1 MNIESFNHFLA
12 TGEFTPAEDA
22 APSESSANPAQ
33 MTDLQKHDAKYHKT
47 GYKKGDK
54 CKYRENLA
62 KGDDADNIDPE
73 NVAGEQMSESSANA
87 ADIQSLH
94 DIRDRLE
101 PIARLLNGRTGNL
114 PALQSSSRFQALS
127 DYPSSND
134 FNELGRL
141 MKSDDPAIA
150 KAANDLATIAN
161 NISASAANNWNT
173 PAGMVPPASA
183 LPALSAA
190 PSGGSVSPSSHKG
203 GKFSDDDAKAL
214 LFRAAKSVNHHI
226 DKGDNTPNPK
236 AIANLHAAEQDI
248 RSLGDKQLEGLMD
261 DIFASE
267 SAGFTQKI
275 GNVPAPSAAWQQAH
289 APKMPSGGLGGLLG
303 ALFGGMGGGAPA
315 APKGP
320 ATTKKNPWTPFQ
332 APSKYA
338 NALAAINANHP
349 AATDPDYWK
358 NKADAMTPQQAVQD
372 MEAKGYIEKN
382 GFRDAFDPND
392 PDDADMWAD
401 WKPSQKLSADV
412 SRIAAISFDDL
423 RSRFP
428 NMQWPNKLEV
438 RSGEGPVTKIT
449 LEDGSTLVWKTSGR
463 SVHDM
468 SDSRHGVLF
477 GLGLDEV
484 MSGYGLGRGNYGHND
499 HRQPFDILRHE
510 MGHAIMS
517 GELPNGKRKMTLFHD
532 VVSAAYGNPAT
543 DLFDFERKYISSY
556 AVTDKGRGPSI
567 SEGMAEMF
575 AVITS
580 PDYKPGYLPPEI
592 EKFFCEDILGL
603 KPDA

>member
-1 MNIESFNHFLA
+1 MNINSLKNYLA
-12 TGEFTPAEDA
+12 TGAFTSVEDA
-22 APSESSANPAQ
+22 APSQ

-62 KGDDADNIDPE
+62 KGDDADNLDPE

-150 KAANDLATIAN
+150 KAANDLATVAN
-161 NISASAANNWNT
+161 NISASALNNWNT

-203 GKFSDDDAKAL
+203 GKFSDDDAKAVL
-214 LFRAAKSVNHHI
+214 LRAAKSINHHI
-226 DKGDNTPNPK
+226 NKGDNTPNPK

-303 ALFGGMGGGAPA
+303 SLFGGMGGGAPA
-315 APKGP
+315 APQGP

-392 PDDADMWAD
+392 PGDDDLWAG
-401 WKPSQKLSADV
+401 WKPDPSNSADTV
-412 SRIAAISFDDL
+412 RCAAVCFDDL
-423 RSRFP
+423 RTRFP
-428 NMQWPNKLEV
+428 NMQWPSNLSV
-438 RSGEGPVTKIT
+438 RCGTQPGT
-449 LEDGSTLVWKTSGR
+449 GGQ
-463 SVHDM
+463 SVHTKD
-468 SDSRHGVLF
+468 DKRHAILF
-477 GLGLDEV
+477 GYIKKPWG
-484 MSGYGLGRGNYGHND
+484 GCGLGKSNVGEND
-499 HRQPFDILRHE
+499 NRFSYSVLRHE
-510 MGHAIMS
+510 MGHAVMS
-517 GELPNGKRKMTLFHD
+517 GELSNGKR
-532 VVSAAYGNPAT
+532 
-543 DLFDFERKYISSY
+543 
-556 AVTDKGRGPSI
+556 
-567 SEGMAEMF
+567 
-575 AVITS
+575 
-580 PDYKPGYLPPEI
+580 
-592 EKFFCEDILGL
+592 
-603 KPDA
+603 